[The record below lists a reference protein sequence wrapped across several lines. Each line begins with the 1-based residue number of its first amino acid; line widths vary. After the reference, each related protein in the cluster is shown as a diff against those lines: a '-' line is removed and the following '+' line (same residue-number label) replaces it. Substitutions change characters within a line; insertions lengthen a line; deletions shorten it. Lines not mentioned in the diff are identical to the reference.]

1 MIARITS
8 LRRYPTK
15 SLAPEDLLSCGVEP
29 DGLEGDR
36 RQSLIVTSEHARQSK
51 PYRGKEHDR
60 LHYAT
65 SPDEA
70 MALARDRGVATMLGS
85 GGRFFD
91 DGSVS
96 LVTDRWLAQLTAHLG
111 YNPGYERFRPNI
123 FAEAF
128 DACPEH
134 EEALLGRRL
143 GIGEC
148 IFDVVATIKR
158 CVAVTYDQ
166 HGGPH
171 DPQLLR
177 ILARERGN
185 VMGVYC
191 DVVKTGVIRR
201 DDGIRLITT

>member
-1 MIARITS
+1 MIARIAA

-15 SLAPEDLLSCGVEP
+15 SLAPEDLVSCMVEF

-36 RQSLIVTSEHARQSK
+36 CQSLIVTSDHARRSK
-51 PYRGKEHDR
+51 TYRGKEHDQ

-65 SPDEA
+65 SADEA
-70 MALARDRGVATMLGS
+70 MALAQGRGVTTTLAS
-85 GGRFFD
+85 GARFFD

-96 LVTDRWLAQLTAHLG
+96 LVTDRWLAQLTAQLG
-111 YNPGYERFRPNI
+111 YNPEYERFRPNI

-128 DACPEH
+128 AACPDR
-134 EEALLGRRL
+134 EEALLGARL
-143 GIGEC
+143 GIGDC
-148 IFDVVATIKR
+148 VLDVVATIKR

-171 DPQLLR
+171 DPHLLR
-177 ILARERGN
+177 ALARERDN

-191 DVVKTGVIRR
+191 DVVKPGVIHR
-201 DDGIRLITT
+201 DDGIRILPM